1 MKKKTNPGTQ
11 SMTLTSVILLS
22 LSVGLLV
29 IGIVESTRV
38 GIGNAYWAFMLSTAF
53 FFIYAYR
60 KTQAKS

>member
-1 MKKKTNPGTQ
+1 
-11 SMTLTSVILLS
+11 MTLTSVLLLS
-22 LSVGLLV
+22 LSVGLLI

-60 KTQAKS
+60 KTKAKP